1 MQPILV
7 LTASQEPISIKLM
20 IKWRSK
26 YVHLRQVPNAYLL
39 AIFDTWPDPP
49 GRKILWPESRPD
61 PWMKLTRVHI
71 ANLSTLLT
79 RYDRSTPY
87 TRFYDFART

>member
-39 AIFDTWPDPP
+39 AIFDT
-49 GRKILWPESRPD
+49 
-61 PWMKLTRVHI
+61 
-71 ANLSTLLT
+71 
-79 RYDRSTPY
+79 
-87 TRFYDFART
+87 